1 MHLRRHSKE
10 VSFRSGVSKC
20 TLAPVSQTF
29 MGMQAHLFT
38 DAFSEPAPMLQLQ
51 KCVAVTDTRESEKL
65 QQLFTSQ
72 PFVEEDR

>member
-20 TLAPVSQTF
+20 TLAPVSQTYS
-29 MGMQAHLFT
+29 QAHLFT